1 MLDTARNFIPVLK
14 IKEVKAGLHEG
25 KIQNLLPC
33 QLLDS
38 MSYSKLNVFHW
49 HVTDS
54 QVKLVDIN
62 TLRNISNARF
72 GFLNTW
78 RVTLWNFQTFLGSVS
93 MELMERTKCTLQLRS
108 EQYRSN
114 DKDKDKCRY
123 KDKDKWMTKTKA
135 DTKTKQKNQGYSLLR
150 VNCHHHLRCK
160 S

>member
-72 GFLNTW
+72 DTNCIDRIVCIKATCKNISLI
-78 RVTLWNFQTFLGSVS
+78 
-93 MELMERTKCTLQLRS
+93 EIQLS
-108 EQYRSN
+108 
-114 DKDKDKCRY
+114 
-123 KDKDKWMTKTKA
+123 A
-135 DTKTKQKNQGYSLLR
+135 
-150 VNCHHHLRCK
+150 
-160 S
+160 

>member
-54 QVKLVDIN
+54 QVKMVDIN
-62 TLRNISNARF
+62 TLLNISNARF
-72 GFLNTW
+72 DFLKTL
-78 RVTLWNFQTFLGSVS
+78 RVIPWNFQTFLSSAS
-93 MELMERTKCTLQLRS
+93 MEPMERTKFTLQLRS
-108 EQYRSN
+108 EQYRS
-114 DKDKDKCRY
+114 KDKDKC
-123 KDKDKWMTKTKA
+123 KTKTSTDTKTKA
-135 DTKTKQKNQGYSLLR
+135 RN
-150 VNCHHHLRCK
+150 
-160 S
+160 